1 MSNTRTGSGTSGGAP
16 SKSASGR
23 RGEKPA
29 IGRQGEKAA
38 SVKAPKSALG
48 AKATPPKPPSN
59 RAERTAERREAI
71 IEAALDEFIS
81 RGFTATRID
90 DVARRAGVAKGT
102 IYLHF
107 KDKESMFEE
116 LIRTALVPLIGRLH
130 APPPSG
136 GSVRDAVE
144 AFARTFI
151 QEVAATRR
159 GDIVRLIVAEGP
171 RFPSIADFYYREVVS
186 RGLAGMRGLIELAV
200 SRGEIQQKN
209 LARFPQI
216 LVAPAIIAVIWQSLF
231 SRHAPLDATEMFRV
245 HLDLIFGERRTT

>member
-1 MSNTRTGSGTSGGAP
+1 MSSSRTAPGPSKAAP

-23 RGEKPA
+23 RGEKTA

-38 SVKAPKSALG
+38 PVKAPKPAL
-48 AKATPPKPPSN
+48 AKAPSPKPPSN

-90 DVARRAGVAKGT
+90 DVAKRAGVAKGT

-130 APPPSG
+130 APPAMG
-136 GSVRDAVE
+136 GSVRDMIE
-144 AFARTFI
+144 GFARMFI
-151 QEVAATRR
+151 QEVANTRR
-159 GDIVRLIVAEGP
+159 GEIVRLIVAEGP
-171 RFPSIADFYYREVVS
+171 RFPSVADFYYREVVS
-186 RGLAGMRGLIELAV
+186 RGLSAMRALIELGVA
-200 SRGEIQQKN
+200 RGEIKPKD
-209 LARFPQI
+209 LARFPQLMI
-216 LVAPAIIAVIWQSLF
+216 APAIVAVIWQSLF